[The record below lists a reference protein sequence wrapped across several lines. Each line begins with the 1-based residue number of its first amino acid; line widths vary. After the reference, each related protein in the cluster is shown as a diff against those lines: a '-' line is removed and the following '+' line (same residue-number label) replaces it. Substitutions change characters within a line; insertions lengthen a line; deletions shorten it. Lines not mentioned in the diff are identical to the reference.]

1 MSFANK
7 VVIVTGASSGIGAA
21 TAVAFG
27 KEGASV
33 VLVGRN
39 EQRLQQVAEQ
49 CAGALVVKADVSNE
63 DDAKRIIDNTLERFG
78 KIDVLVNNAGIA
90 KFGTILGGKVM
101 DTYDEV
107 MNTNLRAAVNLT
119 TLAAP
124 HLVATKGNVV
134 NISAIGGSYAPTPPF
149 LAYCMS
155 KAALNH
161 FTKGAAL
168 ELAASGVRVN
178 AISPGPV
185 RTDIIANAGFPITW
199 DHFAAQTALGRVS
212 EPDEVAD
219 LVLYLASDRAK
230 GITGSN
236 YVTDNGMMLSKI

>member
-39 EQRLQQVAEQ
+39 EERLQNVADQ
-49 CAGALVVKADVSNE
+49 CAGALVVKADVANE
-63 DDAKRIIDNTLERFG
+63 DDAKRIVDNTLERFG

-101 DTYDEV
+101 DTYDEI

-219 LVLYLASDRAK
+219 LVLYLASDKAK
-230 GITGSN
+230 AITGSN
-236 YVTDNGMMLSKI
+236 YVTDNGMMLKK

>member
-7 VVIVTGASSGIGAA
+7 VVIVTGGSSGIGAA
-21 TAVAFG
+21 TAVSFS
-27 KEGASV
+27 KEQASV
-33 VLVGRN
+33 VIVGRN
-39 EQRLQQVAEQ
+39 EAKLTAVADQ
-49 CAGALVVKADVSNE
+49 CPGSLVIKADVSNE
-63 DDAKRIIDNTLERFG
+63 DDAKRIIENTLEKFG
-78 KIDVLVNNAGIA
+78 KIDILINNAGIA
-90 KFGTILGGKVM
+90 KFGAILGGKVM

-107 MNTNLRAAVNLT
+107 MNTNLRAAVLLT

-124 HLVATKGNVV
+124 HLVETKGNVV
-134 NISAIGGSYAPTPPF
+134 NISAIGGTYAPTPPF

-155 KAALNH
+155 KAGLNH

-185 RTDIIANAGFPITW
+185 RTDIIANAGFPISW

-212 EPDEVAD
+212 EPEEVAE
-219 LVLYLASDRAK
+219 LVLYLASDKAK
-230 GITGSN
+230 GITGAN
-236 YVTDNGMMLSKI
+236 YVTDNGMMLSKM

>member
-63 DDAKRIIDNTLERFG
+63 DDAKRIVDNTLERFG

-107 MNTNLRAAVNLT
+107 MNTNVRAAVNLT